1 MNLLTSLFSI
11 FAPAMELKIK
21 KYNELSTDELYE
33 ILRLRSA
40 IFVVEQNCAY
50 QDMDHADQRSIHLWL
65 EDNEGIVAYGR
76 VVEKGVFLPEVA
88 IGRII
93 SLVRRKGLATQIV
106 KKGIEI
112 AQQEY
117 QADRI
122 MLEAQVYAR
131 SLYEKCGFRQ
141 CSEEFLEDGMP
152 HIKMLWIKE

>member
-1 MNLLTSLFSI
+1 
-11 FAPAMELKIK
+11 MELKIK

-93 SLVRRKGLATQIV
+93 SRKSS
-106 KKGIEI
+106 
-112 AQQEY
+112 Y
-117 QADRI
+117 QRW
-122 MLEAQVYAR
+122 L
-131 SLYEKCGFRQ
+131 
-141 CSEEFLEDGMP
+141 SEESFHVSGERDLP
-152 HIKMLWIKE
+152 HKS